1 MNEAHLSVSVGA
13 RKSVPGG
20 LASIHVAVFL
30 FGLAGLLG
38 KMLTL
43 PPPVIVFSRALLAA
57 LALGSLL
64 WIRNS
69 SRPLKSPHWFFF
81 AVTGSVLAVHWLTF
95 FKSIQV
101 STVAIGLI
109 SFSSFPLFVTILEP
123 VAFRERLQAFDLMT
137 CLLVIA
143 GLVLVAPNFD
153 LSQHPT
159 QGVVWGTASGLTFA
173 ILSILNRKYVRG
185 IPALAMVEMVEL
197 GAGQNAVATVLLLP
211 FVCGSGIHMT
221 LRDAMLLIV
230 LGLLCTACG
239 HVLFIRGLATVRA
252 QVASVLTGLEPLYG
266 ISLAWMVLHEV
277 PPLRTLLGGLLILG
291 AIILAGFAPPRNAI
305 SNENRL
311 FTLQPKNPD

>member
-1 MNEAHLSVSVGA
+1 MTEAPLSISGEA

-20 LASIHVAVFL
+20 LAAIHIAVFL

-64 WIRNS
+64 WIRNA
-69 SRPLKSPHWFFF
+69 SRPPKSPHWFFF

-109 SFSSFPLFVTILEP
+109 SFSSFPLFVTLFEP
-123 VAFRERLQAFDLMT
+123 VAFRERLRAFDLMT

-173 ILSILNRKYVRG
+173 VLSILNRKYVRG
-185 IPALAMVEMVEL
+185 IPPLAM
-197 GAGQNAVATVLLLP
+197 GAGQNAVAAVLLLP

-221 LRDAMLLIV
+221 LRDAMLLVV

-266 ISLAWMVLHEV
+266 SSLAWIVLQEV

-291 AIILAGFAPPRNAI
+291 AIILAGFAPPRNVM

-311 FTLQPKNPD
+311 ITL